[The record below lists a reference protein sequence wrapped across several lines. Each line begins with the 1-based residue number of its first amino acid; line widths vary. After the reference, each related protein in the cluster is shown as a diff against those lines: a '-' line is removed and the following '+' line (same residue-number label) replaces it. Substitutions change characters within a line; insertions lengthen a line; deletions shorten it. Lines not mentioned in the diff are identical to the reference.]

1 MLMLKRKTCGKLI
14 LGFAIA
20 LVVPGSLLIPAFSA
34 GKPKSPVSNASPN
47 AIKNPVV
54 IEVKETD
61 KYWLTAKEASYM
73 TVPELLKQH
82 QSELERGLNH
92 DKLMHGNLS
101 QKRIALTFDDGPH
114 PNFTPKILSIL
125 KQNKVKAT
133 FFLVGEMAEKYPNLV
148 KAELAAGNSVGNH
161 TYHHVSL
168 PKIPEGYV
176 ATEIKACGMVLQKI
190 TGKPA
195 HLFRPPGGEYND
207 YVAQTA
213 EALGYQIIL
222 WTDDPGDYASPGE
235 NVIISRTLDKVENGG
250 IILIHDGVQQ
260 TINVLPKI
268 IKTLKAKGYEF
279 VTIDEMIGD
288 K

>member
-1 MLMLKRKTCGKLI
+1 MISLKRETCGI
-14 LGFAIA
+14 VVYAIA
-20 LVVPGSLLIPAFSA
+20 LVVAGSLLTPAFSS
-34 GKPKSPVSNASPN
+34 GKPKGKVPNASPN
-47 AIKNPVV
+47 AIKDPVV
-54 IEVKETD
+54 IEAKEKD
-61 KYWLTAKEASYM
+61 NYWLSAKEESYK

-92 DKLMHGNLS
+92 YKLMHGNLS

-114 PNFTPKILSIL
+114 PNYTPKILSVL
-125 KQNKVKAT
+125 KQNNVKAT
-133 FFLVGEMAEKYPNLV
+133 FFLVGEMAEKFPNLV
-148 KAELAAGNSVGNH
+148 KAELAAGNAVGNH

-176 ATEIKACGMVLQKI
+176 ATEIKACGIVLEKI

-213 EALGYQIIL
+213 EALGYRIIL
-222 WTDDPGDYASPGE
+222 WTDDPGDYANPGE
-235 NVIISRTLDKVENGG
+235 DVILSRTLDKVENGG

-268 IKTLKAKGYEF
+268 IKTLKARGYEF
-279 VTIDEMIGD
+279 VTIDEMIRD